1 MVGLPPG
8 RQHDATQSTPSQQ
21 IHLAWP
27 NDYVSVG
34 TDNQSVSVD
43 LKDPYHENIDRFGQN
58 EGPKE
63 PIAFR
68 PQVTVNVFNNNAPN
82 TGAAGA
88 KESKPKTAGP
98 VNEKLAKETNK
109 KIADLTA
116 KLEALSKK
124 VDELSSA
131 LESARGPRVE
141 CGLWNTG
148 EVRSWKYPSNE
159 TRGRINFKKDFKSI
173 PKVTTGMSSADV
185 SKDANFRVSVY
196 PTEIDQR
203 GFKINVHGWSDTVI
217 YSCGVSWVAIG
228 E

>member
-1 MVGLPPG
+1 MVGLPSG
-8 RQHDATQSTPSQQ
+8 IQHDATQSNPSQQ
-21 IHLAWP
+21 VHLTWP
-27 NDYVSVG
+27 NDYISVG
-34 TDNQSVSVD
+34 TDTPSVSVD
-43 LKDPYHENIDRFGQN
+43 LEDPSREDIHRIGQN
-58 EGPKE
+58 EGGKE
-63 PIAFR
+63 PITFR
-68 PQVTVNVFNNNAPN
+68 PQVTVNVFNNSAPN
-82 TGAAGA
+82 NGTAGT
-88 KESKPKTAGP
+88 EGSKPETIKSA
-98 VNEKLAKETNK
+98 NEKLAQETNN

-124 VDELSSA
+124 ADELSSA

-148 EVRSWKYPSNE
+148 EVRSWKSPSNK
-159 TRGRINFKKDFKSI
+159 TRGRINFSQDFKSI

-196 PTEIDQR
+196 PTDIDRR
-203 GFKINVHGWSDTVI
+203 GFKINVDGWADTVI